1 MKDGQIVL
9 GTRGSELAR
18 AQAYLVEKAIQAAR
32 PDLKFETKIIAT
44 KGDKGGVTLQA
55 ANHEGPQAANSPR
68 DESAVA
74 DLRHGRKGLFTAE
87 IERALL
93 AGDADVAVHS
103 AKDLPSET
111 SPGAEIAAVLPRA
124 PTDDV
129 LVSRH
134 RGGFAALQEGATIAT
149 GSVRRRH
156 QLLWKWPNLKI
167 VDLRGNVPTR
177 LRKLAE
183 NDWDAIVLASA
194 GLERLGL
201 SSTKSEI
208 NFEDRKFFLEVLP
221 PEIFLSAGG
230 QGIIAMQIRADDE
243 RARTIVGLVN
253 DRETLLCLRAERE
266 FLRLLQGDCN
276 SPVGVLAT
284 VKEGVMKLRGQTFD
298 RGLVTPR
305 EGVLEGA
312 VEHGEDLA
320 ARLLRRI
327 NGD

>member
-1 MKDGQIVL
+1 MAEKIVL

-18 AQAYLVEKAIQAAR
+18 AQANLVEKAIQAAR
-32 PDLKFETKIIAT
+32 PDLKIDTEIIVT
-44 KGDKGGVTLQA
+44 SGDKGDATLQPT
-55 ANHEGPQAANSPR
+55 GGGSRQAGH
-68 DESAVA
+68 
-74 DLRHGRKGLFTAE
+74 LLYGRKGLFTVE

-93 AGDADVAVHS
+93 ARDVDIAVHS
-103 AKDLPSET
+103 AKDLPSEG

-124 PTDDV
+124 STGDV
-129 LVSRH
+129 LVSKR
-134 RGGFAALQEGATIAT
+134 RGGFAALREGATIAT

-208 NFEDRKFFLEVLP
+208 NFEDRKFFLEALP
-221 PEIFLSAGG
+221 PEMFLSAGG
-230 QGIIAMQIRADDE
+230 QGIIAMQIRTDDE
-243 RARTIVGLVN
+243 RVRAIVGLVN
-253 DRETLLCLRAERE
+253 NRETLLCLRAERE
-266 FLRLLQGDCN
+266 FLRLLHGDCN

-284 VKEGVMKLRGQTFD
+284 TKNGMMKLCAQLFD
-298 RGLVTPR
+298 QDLGSPR
-305 EGVLEGA
+305 EGEVEGKLED
-312 VEHGEDLA
+312 GEGLA
-320 ARLLRRI
+320 AQLLRRI
-327 NGD
+327 NAE